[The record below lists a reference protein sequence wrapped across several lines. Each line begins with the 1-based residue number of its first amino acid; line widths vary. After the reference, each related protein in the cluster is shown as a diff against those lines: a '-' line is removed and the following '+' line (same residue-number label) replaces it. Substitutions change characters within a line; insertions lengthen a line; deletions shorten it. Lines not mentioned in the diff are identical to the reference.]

1 VIQPTELDGEVP
13 LSELIR
19 PLRTEWRRIAAVT
32 LAGVVIALILW
43 LVLPAK
49 YTAETTFTANQG
61 RSGISLPSGLAGL
74 AGSLGLSV
82 NEGGGG
88 GPSPD
93 FLIRV
98 LASRE
103 VLLPL
108 LDSTFTPLR
117 GDDAGKLRKL
127 IDLIGAKGKT
137 PRARQ
142 EDGLVRLRKAVTASA
157 DRRSGVLTVSVAT
170 RDPDVSATLA
180 NDVFALLN
188 HYSVERLQSLAH
200 DQRVFA
206 EDRLTQARAELADA
220 EQQQLRFLQT
230 NRLFAEAPVLQLD
243 AARLQRL
250 VELKQEIVLTLAKSY
265 EESRIAEARATPM
278 LIMVDRAVPPLKAS
292 SPRGFLLVVGGLVA
306 GLLVG
311 VVVVIGRVSVAA

>member
-1 VIQPTELDGEVP
+1 LEGEVP

-19 PLRTEWRRIAAVT
+19 PLRTEWRRIAAMA
-32 LAGVVIALILW
+32 LAGVLIGLILW

-49 YTAETTFTANQG
+49 YRAETTFTADQG
-61 RSGISLPSGLAGL
+61 RSGISLPSGIAGL

-82 NEGGGG
+82 SGGVGG

-93 FLIRV
+93 FLISV

-117 GDDAGKLRKL
+117 GGGAGKPHKL
-127 IDLIGAKGKT
+127 IDLIGAKGGT

-142 EDGLVRLRKAVTASA
+142 EDGLVRLRKAVTATV

-170 RDPDVSATLA
+170 RDPDVSAALA
-180 NDVFALLN
+180 NDVFSLLN
-188 HYSVERLQSLAH
+188 HYSVERLQSEAH
-200 DQRVFA
+200 YQRVFA
-206 EDRLTQARAELADA
+206 EDRLTQARIELADA

-230 NRLFAEAPVLQLD
+230 NRLFTQSPVLQLD

-250 VELKQEIVLTLAKSY
+250 VQLKQEVVLTLAKSY

-278 LIMVDRAVPPLKAS
+278 LIMVDRAVSPLKQS
-292 SPRGFLLVVGGLVA
+292 SPRGFLLAAGGLVA
-306 GLLVG
+306 GFLVG
-311 VVVVIGRVSVAA
+311 VVVVIGRARVMA